1 MPSDVTTVDGIAGV
15 RARVAEIVARFQAP
29 PVAGGVLGPGE
40 ADASAGSDFAAALA
54 RAGAPTAGAGSAPEA
69 TGTRNAAGVD
79 PVRWAHDFLERL
91 GMPRTA
97 ENVRAVVAWQQA
109 EGTRARFN
117 PLATTQGGF
126 EGATRF
132 NSVGVKNYASYED
145 GLAANVRAIT
155 NGRYG
160 AILDALRRGDSAMA
174 VAEAIRSSPW
184 GSGDLVVR
192 ILREQEQA

>member
-1 MPSDVTTVDGIAGV
+1 MTTVDGIAGV

-54 RAGAPTAGAGSAPEA
+54 RAGAPAAGGGPAPAA

-79 PVRWAHDFLERL
+79 PVGWAHDFLERL

-174 VAEAIRSSPW
+174 VAEAIRNSPW

-192 ILREQEQA
+192 ILREQQRA

>member
-1 MPSDVTTVDGIAGV
+1 VG
-15 RARVAEIVARFQAP
+15 
-29 PVAGGVLGPGE
+29 
-40 ADASAGSDFAAALA
+40 
-54 RAGAPTAGAGSAPEA
+54 
-69 TGTRNAAGVD
+69 
-79 PVRWAHDFLERL
+79 WAHDFLERL

-174 VAEAIRSSPW
+174 VAEAIRNSPW

-192 ILREQEQA
+192 ILREQPRA